1 MLAAF
6 YILIGLQILLGIY
19 GLAEI
24 WLWLGYVRR
33 RLGRGGSL
41 YAPRVALLCPV
52 KGAEPGLEKN
62 LTALTEFDYSSYEV
76 FFAAASSL
84 DRGAEIARHVA
95 EASRVPAHLVIAGE
109 PKDESEKVSNLR
121 AAVEQLGP
129 AFEVLVFADPDGR
142 PDRAWLGRL
151 VAPLADPKLGAAT
164 AFRWLVPA
172 GGFWSALAAAWNA
185 SAVSLLGAHGRN
197 FCWGGGVAIRREV
210 FEEAKVAEFWR
221 GAVSDDFAMTRA
233 LRHAGRRI
241 EFVPECLVPSETRV
255 GFGGLLEFA
264 NRQMILTRV
273 YEPGLWARAFVAHW
287 LYSLTLVYAAVV
299 WAVAPQ
305 LAATRMTVATL
316 TFIALLLVALRGL
329 VRWLAAAEALPEWRA
344 RLVEQSWAWVALAP
358 LVGFLY
364 AWSLLVAAFVRRIR
378 WRGISYQIVS
388 PNQTRIARR

>member
-6 YILIGLQILLGIY
+6 YILIAIQILLGIY

-41 YAPRVALLCPV
+41 YAPRVALICPV

-62 LTALTEFDYSSYEV
+62 LTALTGFDYPNYQV
-76 FFAAASSL
+76 FFTAASSL

-95 EASRVPAHLVIAGE
+95 EASRVPAHLVVAGE
-109 PKDESEKVSNLR
+109 PREESEKVSNLR
-121 AAVEQLGP
+121 AAVAQLGP
-129 AFEVLVFADPDGR
+129 EFEVFVFADSDGR
-142 PDRAWLGRL
+142 PDRGWLGRL
-151 VAPLADPKLGAAT
+151 VAPLADAKLGAAT

-221 GAVSDDFAMTRA
+221 GAVSDDFMMTRA
-233 LRHAGRRI
+233 LRRAGRRI
-241 EFVPECLVPSETRV
+241 EFVPECLVPSESRM
-255 GFGGLLEFA
+255 GAAEFFEFA
-264 NRQMILTRV
+264 HRQMILTRV
-273 YEPGLWARAFVAHW
+273 YEPGLWARAFLAHW
-287 LYSLTLVYAAVV
+287 LSSLTLLYALAILVI
-299 WAVAPQ
+299 APA

-316 TFIALLLVALRGL
+316 ICIALLLVALRGL
-329 VRWLAAAEALPEWRA
+329 LRWLAAAEALPEWRP
-344 RLVEQSWAWVALAP
+344 RLVEQSWVWVVLAP

-364 AWSLLVAAFVRRIR
+364 AWCLLVSAFGRRIR
-378 WRGISYQIVS
+378 WRGLTYQIVS